1 MNFTLFKSVS
11 KSLSLSLHSIH
22 MLEMKLSVC
31 KLDENE
37 KSDRAKLVIH
47 RIISGITQS
56 DVRPRGIYEFLVPSV
71 YGQRRRKFCDS
82 KI

>member
-11 KSLSLSLHSIH
+11 KLLSLSLHSIH

-47 RIISGITQS
+47 RIISGITQP
-56 DVRPRGIYEFLVPSV
+56 DVPRGIYEFLLPSV